1 LIMSNHFTVPNN
13 LQSDFLIPKSL
24 VQNEQY
30 KNLNSSA
37 VILYALLLDEMRARS
52 VRNDWVDDRDV
63 MYVIYPTQRML
74 QALNVSSS
82 KLSKLK
88 QQLIAHDLIEIK
100 KGGIGEYDKIYVK
113 KTEGSADVDEK

>member
-1 LIMSNHFTVPNN
+1 MSNHFTAPNN

-24 VQNEQY
+24 VEDEQY

-37 VILYALLLDEMRARS
+37 VILYAVLLDEMLSRS

-82 KLSKLK
+82 KLSNMK